1 MDLLAAWRGCLDDCF
16 AFFGTRLKER
26 FLRSKAEVEAIM
38 IHFRGG
44 DGTWTLQAVAVVAV
58 QDVGG
63 HGPKCKRNKPSFV
76 MFRCISLH
84 TRKSRDGQEDQEG
97 R

>member
-26 FLRSKAEVEAIM
+26 FLEAK
-38 IHFRGG
+38 
-44 DGTWTLQAVAVVAV
+44 VVAV

-63 HGPKCKRNKPSFV
+63 HGPKCEAKQTVKRDVSLDLLTHQE
-76 MFRCISLH
+76 ISRW
-84 TRKSRDGQEDQEG
+84 TRRSRREVK
-97 R
+97 RSTLY